1 MGMKERQTKVFVSHS
16 SGDADYVKAIVE
28 LLEDIGLGEGEIFC
42 SSVDAYKIPLGKS
55 IYDYLAE
62 QFQNYNL
69 HVLFVLSKNYYDSVA
84 SLNEMGAAWVLKHRY
99 DAILLPGMQFE
110 DVRGCIDKN
119 QISIK
124 LDSEEGEL
132 QHRLNEFQKNMVE
145 EFSKPPL
152 NMSKWERNRAEFL
165 HKVRALMADNAKAE
179 TAAETD
185 KNKESEEVLSLEA
198 AVLLAYASE
207 DQGEIIVIRDILGT
221 HVQAGIWDLTG
232 AEASAR
238 TIARWEA
245 AVEELL
251 RLALIKRTGRRDRI
265 YGVTHRGYEAADVI
279 KKELNFKETESPDTD
294 LGRKIC

>member
-1 MGMKERQTKVFVSHS
+1 MGTKERKTKVFVSHS

-152 NMSKWERNRAEFL
+152 NMSKWERNRSEFL

-185 KNKESEEVLSLEA
+185 TNKESEEVLSLEA

-207 DQGEIIVIRDILGT
+207 DQGEIFVMRDLAGT
-221 HVQAGIWDLTG
+221 HVQAGMWDFTG
-232 AEASAR
+232 AGASAR
-238 TIARWEA
+238 AVARWEA

-279 KKELNFKETESPDTD
+279 KKELNFKETESPDTY
-294 LGRKIC
+294 LGSKIC

>member
-221 HVQAGIWDLTG
+221 HVQAGIWELTG

-279 KKELNFKETESPDTD
+279 KKELNFKETESPDTY
-294 LGRKIC
+294 LGSKIC

>member
-1 MGMKERQTKVFVSHS
+1 MGIKERKTKVFVSHS
-16 SGDADYVKAIVE
+16 SGDVGYVKAIVE

-124 LDSEEGEL
+124 LDSEEEEL
-132 QHRLNEFQKNMVE
+132 QHRLNEFQKNVVE
-145 EFSKPPL
+145 EFSKPNL

-207 DQGEIIVIRDILGT
+207 GQGEIFVMRDLAGT
-221 HVQAGIWDLTG
+221 HVQAGIWDFTG
-232 AEASAR
+232 AGASAR
-238 TIARWEA
+238 TVARWEE
-245 AVEELL
+245 AVVELL
-251 RLALIKRTGRRDRI
+251 RLALIKRTGKKDQI
-265 YGVTHRGYEAADVI
+265 YRVTHRGYEAADVI
-279 KKELNFKETESPDTD
+279 KKELNFKETESPDTY
-294 LGRKIC
+294 LGSKIC

>member
-16 SGDADYVKAIVE
+16 SGDVGYVKAIVE

-124 LDSEEGEL
+124 LDSEEEEL
-132 QHRLNEFQKNMVE
+132 QHRLNEFQKNVVE
-145 EFSKPPL
+145 EFSKPNL

-185 KNKESEEVLSLEA
+185 KNKESEEVLSLGA

-207 DQGEIIVIRDILGT
+207 GQGEIFVMRDLAGT
-221 HVQAGIWDLTG
+221 HVQAGIWDFTG
-232 AEASAR
+232 AGASAR
-238 TIARWEA
+238 TVARWEE
-245 AVEELL
+245 AVVELL
-251 RLALIKRTGRRDRI
+251 RLALIKRTGKKDQI
-265 YGVTHRGYEAADVI
+265 YRVTHRGYEAADVI
-279 KKELNFKETESPDTD
+279 KKELNFKETESPDTY
-294 LGRKIC
+294 LGSKIC

>member
-16 SGDADYVKAIVE
+16 SGDVGYVKAIVE

-124 LDSEEGEL
+124 LDSEEEEL
-132 QHRLNEFQKNMVE
+132 QHRLNEFQKNVVE
-145 EFSKPPL
+145 EFSKPNL

-207 DQGEIIVIRDILGT
+207 GQGEIFVMRDLAGT
-221 HVQAGIWDLTG
+221 HVQAGIWDFTG
-232 AEASAR
+232 AGASAR
-238 TIARWEA
+238 TVARWEE
-245 AVEELL
+245 AVVELL
-251 RLALIKRTGRRDRI
+251 RLALIKRTGKKDQI
-265 YGVTHRGYEAADVI
+265 YRVTHRGYEAADVI
-279 KKELNFKETESPDTD
+279 KKELNFKETESPDTY
-294 LGRKIC
+294 LGSKIC

>member
-207 DQGEIIVIRDILGT
+207 DQGEIIVIRDSLGT

-279 KKELNFKETESPDTD
+279 KKELNFKETESPDTY
-294 LGRKIC
+294 LGSKIC

>member
-1 MGMKERQTKVFVSHS
+1 MGTKERQTKVFVSHS

-279 KKELNFKETESPDTD
+279 KKELNFKETESPDTY
-294 LGRKIC
+294 LGSKIC

>member
-279 KKELNFKETESPDTD
+279 KKELNFKETESPDTY
-294 LGRKIC
+294 LGSKIC

>member
-1 MGMKERQTKVFVSHS
+1 MGTKEKQTKVFVSHS
-16 SGDADYVKAIVE
+16 SGDVGYVKAIVE

-69 HVLFVLSKNYYDSVA
+69 HVLFILSKNYYDSVA

-99 DAILLPGMQFE
+99 DAILLPGMEFE
-110 DVRGCIDKN
+110 DVGGCIDKN

-132 QHRLNEFQKNMVE
+132 QHRLNEFQKNMVK
-145 EFSKPPL
+145 EFSKPPM

-165 HKVRALMADNAKAE
+165 HKVRALMADEAKAE
-179 TAAETD
+179 TAAEED
-185 KNKESEEVLSLEA
+185 KESEGFLSLEA

-207 DQGEIIVIRDILGT
+207 DQGVIIVIRDILGT
-221 HVQAGIWDLTG
+221 HVQAGMWDFIG
-232 AEASAR
+232 ERASAR
-238 TIARWEA
+238 TVARWEA

-251 RLALIKRTGRRDRI
+251 DLDLIKRTGRRDRI
-265 YGVTHRGYEAADVI
+265 YGVTHRGYEAADAI
-279 KKELNFKETESPDTD
+279 KKKLDFKETESPDTY
-294 LGRKIC
+294 LGSKIC

>member
-1 MGMKERQTKVFVSHS
+1 MGTKERKTKVFVSHS

-279 KKELNFKETESPDTD
+279 KKELNFKETESPDTY
-294 LGRKIC
+294 LGSKIC

>member
-179 TAAETD
+179 TAAEAD

-221 HVQAGIWDLTG
+221 HVQAYGI
-232 AEASAR
+232 
-238 TIARWEA
+238 
-245 AVEELL
+245 
-251 RLALIKRTGRRDRI
+251 
-265 YGVTHRGYEAADVI
+265 
-279 KKELNFKETESPDTD
+279 
-294 LGRKIC
+294 

>member
-207 DQGEIIVIRDILGT
+207 DQGEIFVMRDLAGT
-221 HVQAGIWDLTG
+221 HVQAGMWDLTG

-238 TIARWEA
+238 TVAMWEA

-279 KKELNFKETESPDTD
+279 KKELNFKETESPDTY
-294 LGRKIC
+294 LGSKIC